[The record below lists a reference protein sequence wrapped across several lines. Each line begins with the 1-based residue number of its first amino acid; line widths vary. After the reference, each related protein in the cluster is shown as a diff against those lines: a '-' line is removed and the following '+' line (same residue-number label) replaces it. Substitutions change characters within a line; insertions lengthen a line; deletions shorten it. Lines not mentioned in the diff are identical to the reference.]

1 MSRKQCKRKVW
12 GLVNPLA
19 HVMEGIVTTPDQHL
33 NQLRARELSSL
44 DALSK
49 GKGGLKE
56 WSDMVDMLNVAETL
70 GRNGI
75 GPEVLPVCE
84 VVQAELT
91 AAAKRFER
99 TRAMGL
105 SAAGLNAL
113 RELYAYHDLQRAS
126 ITRGDYEKMIDKTI
140 KRIRSRANEVMDI
153 AESA

>member
-1 MSRKQCKRKVW
+1 MKKQCKRKVW

-49 GKGGLKE
+49 GKGGLSE
-56 WSDMVDMLNVAETL
+56 WNDLVGLLNIAETL

-84 VVQAELT
+84 VAQDELI

-99 TRAMGL
+99 TRVMGL
-105 SAAGLNAL
+105 SATALSAL
-113 RELYAYHDLQRAS
+113 RELYAFHDLQRVS
-126 ITRGDYEKMIDKTI
+126 ITRAEYEKMIDKTI
-140 KRIRSRANEVMDI
+140 KRIKSRANEVMDI